1 MLSNQELFDYMIL
14 PAAVAII
21 QAAAMFTAFYLGKH
35 SGREAAEI
43 KQNRRRQGP
52 ASPHRETGRRFTSKP
67 PLQHASDQPDIMSG
81 EQTNPASILIQH
93 A

>member
-1 MLSNQELFDYMIL
+1 VLSNQELFDYMIL

-43 KQNRRRQGP
+43 KQYRR
-52 ASPHRETGRRFTSKP
+52 
-67 PLQHASDQPDIMSG
+67 L
-81 EQTNPASILIQH
+81 
-93 A
+93 